1 MFSYDVAHVLDHHKQ
16 KQLQQEKEEREK
28 QLQQQQQHQLQDPG
42 GQMMMGPTPT
52 RFGPGPRPR
61 FSPARVQ
68 TSPRQF
74 SPRGVH
80 PISLTRASPRGGA
93 SNVRHE
99 PYPGPR
105 PRKPLN
111 FDPRRRPSQSPS
123 SMKLPTDPGSAQN
136 ISTKPNEAIK
146 IEAMDED
153 EDAEKTQTSVDSGK
167 GDSGTDPTGTDSQ
180 SPQTG
185 LPPTPSD
192 SIHSPAIRD
201 DGSESSSSTIPNEP
215 AEVKYSDT
223 LPPGGLSL
231 DSDLSNLMGAPSDTA
246 KSDTSNSAAIDP
258 NVNVKIE
265 SITES
270 ELDLEITGVEP
281 GQMAQPD
288 YGMMP
293 NLQSMGYSPS
303 TSGGAQGGMGDESSQ
318 GYSKSRVTSLHCLV
332 QSLYYTHV
340 FEFSRDSTI

>member
-1 MFSYDVAHVLDHHKQ
+1 
-16 KQLQQEKEEREK
+16 
-28 QLQQQQQHQLQDPG
+28 
-42 GQMMMGPTPT
+42 MMMGPTTPT
-52 RFGPGPRPR
+52 RYGPGPRPR

-93 SNVRHE
+93 PGVRHE
-99 PYPGPR
+99 PYPGAR

-111 FDPRRRPSQSPS
+111 FDPNRRPQPS
-123 SMKLPTDPGSAQN
+123 SMRLPTDPTSAQ
-136 ISTKPNEAIK
+136 KPIK
-146 IEAMDED
+146 IEAMDD
-153 EDAEKTQTSVDSGK
+153 DDDNADKSQTDQPKSVDSGK
-167 GDSGTDPTGTDSQ
+167 GDSGAEPTATDSQ
-180 SPQTG
+180 SPQTA
-185 LPPTPSD
+185 PPHTPTD

-201 DGSESSSSTIPNEP
+201 DGSENSSSSTITNEP

-246 KSDTSNSAAIDP
+246 KSDTSTGDSAAIDP

-303 TSGGAQGGMGDESSQ
+303 TSGAQGGMGDASSQ
-318 GYSKSRVTSLHCLV
+318 GYSKSRVTSLYCCPVFMPH
-332 QSLYYTHV
+332 LYACILQRFY
-340 FEFSRDSTI
+340 